1 MSTATSFHGCVV
13 YGWPVS
19 PYTQKVVVGM
29 RAKGVRF
36 TEQAPSVP
44 ALVTTIKRAVGT
56 FVMPTVRMA
65 DGSWRQDSAEIL
77 DEVDRAHPQ
86 PDRAPLGP
94 RQRLASLLLELYA
107 DEWLPMTA
115 LHYRWNRP
123 ANRRFAIDEFARCGF
138 PWLPRLLAR
147 PLAARVAARM
157 QAYLPMLGVTERTIP
172 ALESRTESLI
182 AALQTHLADQPYLLG
197 ARPCRADFA
206 LYGPLHAH
214 LFRDPATTALF
225 DAAPAVRAWMSRLT
239 AGAPEPSDYLDS
251 DYVPDTLDP
260 ILRALFADQWPYVCE
275 VISTVDAYC
284 VAHPSAPRVP
294 RALGFIP
301 FSLDGATDIRRLL
314 TFTQF
319 KAQRPLDAYRDAP
332 DSARPALDAWLAR
345 VGGHDAMGLPIRHR
359 LRREA
364 FRVVRADAPAP
375 PPFDSA
381 PRPREDRGA

>member
-1 MSTATSFHGCVV
+1 MSSATSFHGCVV

-29 RAKGVRF
+29 RAKGVRLA
-36 TEQAPSVP
+36 ERAPSVP
-44 ALVTTIKRAVGT
+44 TLMTTIKRAVGT

-77 DEVDRAHPQ
+77 DEVDLAHPE
-86 PDRAPLGP
+86 PGRAALGP
-94 RQRLASLLLELYA
+94 RQLVASLLLELYA

-115 LHYRWNRP
+115 LHYRWSRP

-157 QAYLPMLGVTERTIP
+157 QAYLPMLGVTERTIGP
-172 ALESRTESLI
+172 LESRTEALI
-182 AALQTHLADQPYLLG
+182 ATLQTHLADQPYILG
-197 ARPCRADFA
+197 GRPCRADFA
-206 LYGPLHAH
+206 LYGPLYAH

-225 DAAPAVRAWMSRLT
+225 DAAPAVCAWMARLT
-239 AGAPEPSDYLDS
+239 DGSPEPSDYLDG

-260 ILRALFADQWPYVCE
+260 IFHALFADQWPYVCE

-284 VAHPSAPRVP
+284 EAHADARRVP
-294 RALGFIP
+294 RALGYIP
-301 FSLDGATDIRRLL
+301 FSLDGAADIRRLL

-319 KAQRPLDAYRDAP
+319 KAQRPLDAYRAAP
-332 DSARPALDAWLAR
+332 DAARPALNAWLTR
-345 VGGHDAMGLPIRHR
+345 IGGHDAMGLKVRHR

-364 FRVVRADAPAP
+364 FRLVRADPPAP
-375 PPFDSA
+375 PPFDSEH
-381 PRPREDRGA
+381 RPREDRGA